1 MRTIHRPVLPF
12 WLTKSSEAWKNKGLQ
27 LKVPQHLP
35 LQVHNLHSSRS
46 QIPRST
52 NKEIL
57 CIIGGELWTFHP
69 RNPKKFELTNGKF
82 LPSWENLAF
91 MGRWK
96 SYWASVTLNQESSLY
111 TKSWWNFFCGPP
123 SQDSNW
129 ALSSSDILQSD
140 FYNVEMVLFNS
151 QTVQTGCTYN

>member
-46 QIPRST
+46 QITRST

-57 CIIGGELWTFHP
+57 RIIGGELWTFHP

-96 SYWASVTLNQESSLY
+96 SYWASVTLNQESSIHQELV
-111 TKSWWNFFCGPP
+111 KLLL
-123 SQDSNW
+123 W
-129 ALSSSDILQSD
+129 ATQSGFQLSSLKFWHTSEWLLQCRNGPFQLTDSTKGMY
-140 FYNVEMVLFNS
+140 FYN
-151 QTVQTGCTYN
+151 